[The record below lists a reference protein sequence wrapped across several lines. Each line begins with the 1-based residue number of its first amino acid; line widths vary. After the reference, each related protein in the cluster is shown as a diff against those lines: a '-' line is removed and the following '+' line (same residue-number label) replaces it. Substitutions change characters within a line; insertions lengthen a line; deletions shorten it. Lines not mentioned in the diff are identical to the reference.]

1 MAISVLRVSALLFT
15 LALVPAGICNAQ
27 ALGGT
32 SSERLTA
39 LDADR
44 DGVLS
49 RYEYDSDAA
58 LTAMDRDHD
67 DRINPAELQA
77 FLGREEDGAESA
89 TYRLSVVDQDGDG
102 ELSDEELRRGLGI
115 RFTSLD
121 SNKDGNV
128 DLGELEAGFGVPVVR

>member
-1 MAISVLRVSALLFT
+1 MAISVLRLSALLFA
-15 LALVPAGICNAQ
+15 LAVVPAGICNAQ
-27 ALGGT
+27 ALSGT
-32 SSERLTA
+32 ASERLSA

-58 LTAMDRDHD
+58 LAAMDRDRD

-89 TYRLSVVDQDGDG
+89 AYRLSVVDQDGDG
-102 ELSDEELRRGLGI
+102 ELSDAELRRGLGM

-128 DLGELEAGFGVPVVR
+128 DLAELEAGFGVPMVR

>member
-1 MAISVLRVSALLFT
+1 MAISVLRVSALLFA
-15 LALVPAGICNAQ
+15 LAVVPAGTCNAQ
-27 ALGGT
+27 ALSGT
-32 SSERLTA
+32 ASERLTA

-58 LTAMDRDHD
+58 LTTMDRNHD
-67 DRINPAELQA
+67 DRINPSELQA

-89 TYRLSVVDQDGDG
+89 AYRLSVVDQNGDG
-102 ELSDEELRRGLGI
+102 ELSDDELSRGLGM

-128 DLGELEAGFGVPVVR
+128 DLAELEAGFGVPMVR